1 MVTSKSEAKMDTDRG
16 DTHPYPH
23 PQSVKML
30 KNTSCQLF
38 PFLFQFLL

>member
-1 MVTSKSEAKMDTDRG
+1 MVTSKGEAKMDTDRG
-16 DTHPYPH
+16 DTHPH